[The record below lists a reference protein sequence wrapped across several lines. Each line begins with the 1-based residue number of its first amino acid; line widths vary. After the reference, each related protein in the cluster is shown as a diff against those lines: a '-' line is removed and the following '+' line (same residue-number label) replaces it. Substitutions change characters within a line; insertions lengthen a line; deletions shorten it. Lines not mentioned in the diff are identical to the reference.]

1 MGLTPVV
8 QKVDSTIQLVSLIM
22 INLVDSIV
30 QHLKNQSLF
39 KKFKGGGGMSQG
51 IWEGSW
57 QKTQDPTPLFG
68 T

>member
-1 MGLTPVV
+1 
-8 QKVDSTIQLVSLIM
+8 M

-30 QHLKNQSLF
+30 QHLKNQGLF
-39 KKFKGGGGMSQG
+39 KKFKGGWGMSQG
-51 IWEGSW
+51 IWEGGL